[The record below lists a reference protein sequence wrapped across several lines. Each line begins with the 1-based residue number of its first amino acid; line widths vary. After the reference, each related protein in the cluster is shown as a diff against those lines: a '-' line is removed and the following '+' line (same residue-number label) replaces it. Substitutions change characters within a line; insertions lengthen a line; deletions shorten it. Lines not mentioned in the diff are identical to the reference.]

1 MMESRTEDTV
11 AYDTDTAVGL
21 MQSVCWLIAGPSQV
35 TAPDTDSF
43 ICLADSTVKSIGGR
57 GVEVNF

>member
-35 TAPDTDSF
+35 TAPDTDSSL
-43 ICLADSTVKSIGGR
+43 IQQL
-57 GVEVNF
+57 